1 MLQDVSTH
9 VAHAGELQI
18 LKDFTPVSAELLKE
32 RELLKRI
39 DRKYLM
45 SQADLPILL
54 RRLVGDYGVLYA
66 GKHMVARYES
76 YYYDTPD
83 LRAFHDHRMGRRP
96 RFKVRIRHHVDRSK
110 SFLEVKRKGNDGQTD
125 KSRAEREMTPA
136 SMLPTDRAFIK
147 DHTPYDLDQLV
158 QTAQTHFRR
167 VTLCSTKTAE
177 RVTIDFQLELLAG
190 TSAPWLPGAAIVE
203 VKQERLC
210 HTTTAAQV
218 LRDMRV
224 REMSASKYC
233 LAIARLGETGRINSF
248 LPALKAIR
256 RMCHE

>member
-9 VAHAGELQI
+9 IAHGRELSV
-18 LKDFTPVSAELLKE
+18 LKDFSPVPPELLKE

-45 SQADLPILL
+45 SEADLPILL
-54 RRLVGDYGVLYA
+54 RRLVPDYGVLYA
-66 GKHMVARYES
+66 GSNSVARYES
-76 YYYDTPD
+76 YYFDTRD
-83 LRAFHDHRMGRRP
+83 LRAFHDHRVGRRP

-125 KSRAEREMTPA
+125 KSRAERTMAPA
-136 SMLPTDRAFIK
+136 QLLLTDEDFIREY
-147 DHTPYDLDQLV
+147 TPYESAQLV
-158 QTAQTHFRR
+158 ETAQTHFRR
-167 VTLCSTKTAE
+167 ITLVSTKTTE
-177 RVTIDFQLELLAG
+177 RLTIDFDLQLSVTHGE
-190 TSAPWLPGAAIVE
+190 SWRPRAAIVE

-210 HTTTAAQV
+210 HTTTGVQA
-218 LRDMRV
+218 LRGMRV

-233 LAIARLGETGRINSF
+233 LAIARLGETGRVNSF
-248 LPALKAIR
+248 LPALKSIQ